1 MRASYHVEADAR
13 LVPIPTPWL
22 FIPYLWFLQTPRNT
36 SLYTYI
42 LLTYESTAS
51 IHLVTA
57 CTLST
62 GRHCIRAPRAHT
74 GAPAAP
80 AIETPA
86 PNMASPPAPPVESID
101 DDGTVASLGGTT
113 GAGLMSQ
120 FEAALGDENAAPAT
134 GSEPKPPT
142 EGIAPV
148 DAALA
153 PVP

>member
-1 MRASYHVEADAR
+1 
-13 LVPIPTPWL
+13 
-22 FIPYLWFLQTPRNT
+22 
-36 SLYTYI
+36 
-42 LLTYESTAS
+42 
-51 IHLVTA
+51 
-57 CTLST
+57 
-62 GRHCIRAPRAHT
+62 
-74 GAPAAP
+74 
-80 AIETPA
+80 
-86 PNMASPPAPPVESID
+86 MASPPAPPVESID

>member
-1 MRASYHVEADAR
+1 MAATADA
-13 LVPIPTPWL
+13 I
-22 FIPYLWFLQTPRNT
+22 
-36 SLYTYI
+36 
-42 LLTYESTAS
+42 A
-51 IHLVTA
+51 
-57 CTLST
+57 
-62 GRHCIRAPRAHT
+62 RARARVS
-74 GAPAAP
+74 APAAP

-153 PVP
+153 ARGLFLALLRC

>member
-1 MRASYHVEADAR
+1 MTRSTSEHKSLNELLLELGTMEDKMCALLDALTVHEIADIAPWIATLMDAGSADFFSGVRHEQGRMVKEAARRA
-13 LVPIPTPWL
+13 L
-22 FIPYLWFLQTPRNT
+22 
-36 SLYTYI
+36 
-42 LLTYESTAS
+42 
-51 IHLVTA
+51 
-57 CTLST
+57 T
-62 GRHCIRAPRAHT
+62 GRE
-74 GAPAAP
+74 GGGLD
-80 AIETPA
+80 EVEDDD
-86 PNMASPPAPPVESID
+86 VESID